1 MSKAKHQMP
10 ERTGR
15 VGVAHGEAVRD
26 LISDEACDPL
36 AEHPDTGSAKSKAGT
51 GGLLEKALTREN
63 LQVAW
68 KRVKANK
75 GAAGVDG
82 LDIEQTAR
90 TIRTNWSQI
99 RQELLAGRYRPSPV
113 RRVMIPKSDGSQ
125 RELGIPTVLDRL
137 IQQALLQ
144 VLQPLIDP
152 SFSQH
157 SHGFRP
163 GRRAHDAVKAAR
175 AYVQSGKRVVV
186 DVDLEKFF
194 DRVNHDI
201 LIDRLRKRVDDAG
214 VIRLIRAYLNAGIMA
229 GGVVM
234 ERQKGTPQG
243 GPLSPLLANVL
254 LDEVDKALEAR
265 GYSFARYADDCN
277 VYVGSRQA
285 GERVMALLRKLY
297 SGLKLQ
303 INEAKSAV
311 GSAFGRKFL
320 GYALWVAKG
329 KEVKCAVAHKA
340 LDNFKVRIRQLTRRS
355 GGRSMEQVVEKLK
368 AYLLGW
374 KAYFGLAQTPRVWRE
389 LDEWLRHRLRA
400 IQLRHWRRPKTIY
413 RELKALGATEDVAKR
428 VAVNSR
434 RWWRNSAK
442 LLNSVLTIAYF
453 DRLGLPRLS

>member
-1 MSKAKHQMP
+1 MRQMSVRA
-10 ERTGR
+10 ERA
-15 VGVAHGEAVRD
+15 GVARGEAERD
-26 LISDEACDPL
+26 PASDEACGPPH
-36 AEHPDTGSAKSKAGT
+36 EHQGTGSAKTKAGP
-51 GGLLEKALTREN
+51 GGLLEAALTREN
-63 LQVAW
+63 LQAAW

-90 TIRTNWSQI
+90 MLQTRWPQI
-99 RQELLAGRYRPSPV
+99 RQAVLAGWYRPQPV

-152 SFSQH
+152 TFSEH

-186 DVDLEKFF
+186 DVDLAKFF

-201 LIDRLRKRVDDAG
+201 LIDRLKRRMDDVG
-214 VIRLIRAYLNAGIMA
+214 VIRLIRAYLNAGIMD
-229 GGVVM
+229 GGVVI
-234 ERQKGTPQG
+234 ERHQGTPQG

-265 GYSFARYADDCN
+265 GHSFARYADDCN
-277 VYVGSRQA
+277 VYVGSKKA
-285 GERVMALLRKLY
+285 GQRVMAWLRKLY
-297 SGLKLQ
+297 GELRLQ
-303 INEAKSAV
+303 INEVKSAV
-311 GSAFGRKFL
+311 CSAFGRKFL

-329 KEVKCAVAHKA
+329 REVKCKVADKA
-340 LDNFKVRIRQLTRRS
+340 LGNFKARIRQLTGRT
-355 GGRSMEQVVEKLK
+355 GGRSMAQVVERLRP
-368 AYLLGW
+368 YVLGW
-374 KAYFGLAQTPRVWRE
+374 KAYFGLAQTPKVWRG

-400 IQLRHWRRPKTIY
+400 IQLKHWKRPQTIY
-413 RELKALGATEDVAKR
+413 RELKALGAAENVAKR
-428 VAVNSR
+428 VAVNNC
-434 RWWRNSAK
+434 RWWRNSDL
-442 LLNSVLTIAYF
+442 LLNSVLTVAYF